1 MYVEPY
7 NWDFNCNESY
17 PINDICDNYI
27 YEYDDAESIEIPET
41 MYMMI
46 A

>member
-17 PINDICDNYI
+17 PVNDVCDS
-27 YEYDDAESIEIPET
+27 YDDAESIEIPET